1 MQLPSE
7 NIKRQADVTEIISTN
22 LHKKRTLHFYFLRHG
37 KIYIVLQ
44 KFSEVRRKY

>member
-1 MQLPSE
+1 MHLPSE
-7 NIKRQADVTEIISTN
+7 NIKRQANVTEIISTN
-22 LHKKRTLHFYFLRHG
+22 LHKKRTLRFYLLRHG